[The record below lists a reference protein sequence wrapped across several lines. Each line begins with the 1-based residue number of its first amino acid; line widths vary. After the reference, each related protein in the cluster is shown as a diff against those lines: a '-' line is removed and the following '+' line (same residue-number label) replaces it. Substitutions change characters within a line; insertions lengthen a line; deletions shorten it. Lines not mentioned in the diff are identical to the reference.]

1 MMRQIFFLKR
11 AYSSMKKTLL
21 ASLLLLSL
29 PLAAQAGEL
38 SARVGDGYFGASYE
52 GSILLLTTS
61 ADWLS
66 DDGKGNIGSLGLGVQ
81 APLGIAK
88 LKAGGKLVYMDL
100 KHQDNHYAAA
110 LGAGVE
116 IPVGAF
122 TIYGQGYYAPA
133 ALSSGVDYYKEMRGG
148 VRWDMTKMLA
158 LDLGYQYAYVN
169 GEDRNP
175 SVTMANGIYA
185 GAQFSF

>member
-1 MMRQIFFLKR
+1 MNKKLLCAIF
-11 AYSSMKKTLL
+11 A
-21 ASLLLLSL
+21 LSL
-29 PLAAQAGEL
+29 PMAAQAGDL
-38 SARVGDGYFGASYE
+38 TARVGDGFFGASYE
-52 GSILLLTTS
+52 GRILLLTTS

-66 DDGKGNIGSLGLGVQ
+66 NDGKGNIGSLGLGVQ

-88 LKAGGKLVYMDL
+88 FKAGGKLVYMNL

-110 LGAGVE
+110 LGAGVD

-122 TIYGQGYYAPA
+122 TIYGQGYFAPS
-133 ALSSGVDYYKEMRGG
+133 ALSNGVDYYKEARAG

-158 LDLGYQYAYVN
+158 LDVGYQYAYVN
-169 GEDRNP
+169 GKDSNP

-185 GAQFSF
+185 GAQISF